1 MSVPSHA
8 GDGAAEATWPRRRV
22 MLAMTLP
29 RQLGH
34 NTMSMP
40 SHASDGDAKATWPWR
55 DVAADDQANMA
66 SGQITM

>member
-1 MSVPSHA
+1 
-8 GDGAAEATWPRRRV
+8 

-40 SHASDGDAKATWPWR
+40 SHASDGDAKATWSWR
-55 DVAADDQANMA
+55 DVSADDQANMT

>member
-1 MSVPSHA
+1 
-8 GDGAAEATWPRRRV
+8 